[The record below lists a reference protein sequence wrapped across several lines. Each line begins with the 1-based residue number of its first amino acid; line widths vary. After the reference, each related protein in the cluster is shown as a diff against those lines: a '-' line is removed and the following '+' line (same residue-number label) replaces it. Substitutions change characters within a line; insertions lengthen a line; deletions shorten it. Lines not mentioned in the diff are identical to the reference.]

1 MLNRENGLE
10 PELDSYTALLG
21 IYGEAGD
28 MEAIMSVCEDLSKIN
43 FTSLSSFNLILFFFF
58 RFHNYYT
65 PKICELVV
73 IMLI

>member
-28 MEAIMSVCEDLSKIN
+28 MEAIMSVCEDLKLKKLKLI
-43 FTSLSSFNLILFFFF
+43 SLL
-58 RFHNYYT
+58 
-65 PKICELVV
+65 
-73 IMLI
+73 

>member
-43 FTSLSSFNLILFFFF
+43 CTSLSTFNLFFFFF
-58 RFHNYYT
+58 RFSYNYS